1 MAYRQRISASNCV
14 RALVRAVFGW
24 ALICAIAS
32 LIPAANV
39 ARAGDEPSSGFITN
53 ALVPKT
59 TKTRGLV
66 DPEQQTKTD
75 AQKRFIDDVR
85 TRSVRSIS
93 VEERN
98 KVLDIAAERPGID
111 LQINFELGSAEIGA
125 AAKDALVKL
134 GTALRDP
141 RLKDQTILVAGHTDG
156 KGDKAY
162 NQGLSERRAAAVRG
176 FLVEKF
182 GLGAD
187 RLVAIGY
194 GFERLKN
201 KDDPNAAENR
211 RVQVVNLSAN

>member
-1 MAYRQRISASNCV
+1 MADRQRMSASNRV
-14 RALVRAVFGW
+14 RVLLRAVFGW
-24 ALICAIAS
+24 ALIAAIAS
-32 LIPAANV
+32 LIPAADL
-39 ARAGDEPSSGFITN
+39 ARAADEPSSGQITD
-53 ALVPKT
+53 ALVPKL
-59 TKTRGLV
+59 KTRGIL
-66 DPEQQTKTD
+66 DPEQQAKTE
-75 AQKRFIDDVR
+75 AQKRFIEGVR

-93 VEERN
+93 IEERN
-98 KVLDIAAERPGID
+98 QVLDIAAERPGID

-141 RLKDQTILVAGHTDG
+141 RLKEQTILVAGHTDG

-162 NQGLSERRAAAVRG
+162 NQGLSERRAEAVRG

-182 GLGAD
+182 GLAAD

-201 KDDPNAAENR
+201 KDDPLAAENR